1 MVTVR
6 IETRTDCNDLQVTR
20 AELADLR
27 KAQYYFEEWCRLK
40 SNVVKAVNK
49 RGAKFTDALQAASDF
64 TTCTSL
70 PSGKSIKVTI
80 IEEDE

>member
-6 IETRTDCNDLQVTR
+6 IETRTDCTDLQVTR

-27 KAQYYFEEWCRLK
+27 KARFYFEEWCRLE
-40 SNVVKAVNK
+40 NNIIHAVNK
-49 RGAKFTDALQAASDF
+49 RGTKFSDSLEAVHDF
-64 TTCTSL
+64 TTCTTL
-70 PSGKSIKVTI
+70 KSKKGINVTI

>member
-6 IETRTDCNDLQVTR
+6 IETRTDCTDLQVTR

-27 KAQYYFEEWCRLK
+27 KARFYFEEWIRLEN
-40 SNVVKAVNK
+40 NVTHTVNK
-49 RGAKFTDALQAASDF
+49 RGAKFADTLQAVHDF

-70 PSGKSIKVTI
+70 QSGKGIKVTI